1 MPNTAFV
8 ICGGARTFLDCF
20 DTCFKNVI
28 SRLCPDLSQVTL
40 LFYMKLTDPGP
51 KRQTNF
57 DFEYKD
63 TNYDETLAKIGEY
76 RALGIKVYHKI
87 LFHSEIND
95 IDLMESVKTRELYTG
110 FNEQNEHF
118 IRALHIAYNLER
130 AGQILLDIE
139 KERGAEFDTVV
150 YIRPDLFFTGEAGHL
165 SDYVLNEAIFC
176 TGTSYYS
183 YDHFAIL
190 PRAYM
195 KKFFLDKMEIYRTNT
210 EKEFVTPEH
219 MYTHTVP
226 HRIEMIAKYYIKR
239 EGDMPTAP

>member
-130 AGQILLDIE
+130 AGHILLDIE

-150 YIRPDLFFTGEAGHL
+150 Y
-165 SDYVLNEAIFC
+165 
-176 TGTSYYS
+176 YS
-183 YDHFAIL
+183 
-190 PRAYM
+190 P
-195 KKFFLDKMEIYRTNT
+195 
-210 EKEFVTPEH
+210 
-219 MYTHTVP
+219 
-226 HRIEMIAKYYIKR
+226 
-239 EGDMPTAP
+239 